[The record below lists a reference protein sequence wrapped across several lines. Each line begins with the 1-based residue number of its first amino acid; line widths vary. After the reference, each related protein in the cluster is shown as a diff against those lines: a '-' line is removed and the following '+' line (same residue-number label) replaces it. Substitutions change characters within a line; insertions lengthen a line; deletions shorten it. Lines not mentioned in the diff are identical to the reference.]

1 MRHTEEVRRQ
11 QGDTARLAHR
21 SRLSSM
27 ANGNKQARP
36 RGAHLRGG
44 CCSQRK
50 AWRRAKRARAKA
62 PPRSI
67 GVIYCS
73 PGKAVK
79 KRSAQSLRAAVHL
92 LPAVFTVTS
101 PRSSSP
107 PFNRRR
113 SYATAG
119 RKKHLAASLSMQ
131 AREPPA
137 RCDPLVRCTEA
148 PRIKREQLSALTLRR
163 ITPEYHYANPG
174 LVVSPRPTHQ
184 DSWLISEGT
193 LRGASEEARDE
204 DPTIFE
210 KLSVRHA
217 ISATTSIGRGCI

>member
-1 MRHTEEVRRQ
+1 
-11 QGDTARLAHR
+11 
-21 SRLSSM
+21 M

-204 DPTIFE
+204 DPNDILKNCLYDTPSSQPHRLEGDASERRNSF
-210 KLSVRHA
+210 LSCASHCHIA
-217 ISATTSIGRGCI
+217 STTDRRGE